1 MRWWWK
7 KNPKE
12 MTMARK
18 NSKTISEELKEEPV
32 TKPEAEA
39 ALEERVKCLETI
51 VKNYAE
57 RIAKLEANAPK
68 RLTSADFVGM

>member
-1 MRWWWK
+1 MK
-7 KNPKE
+7 
-12 MTMARK
+12 MAKK
-18 NSKTISEELKEEPV
+18 NSKNISDEIKEESV
-32 TKPEAEA
+32 TKPESEN

>member
-1 MRWWWK
+1 
-7 KNPKE
+7 
-12 MTMARK
+12 MARK

-51 VKNYAE
+51 VKNFSE
-57 RIAKLEANAPK
+57 RIAKHRAEQTKDVDYAI
-68 RLTSADFVGM
+68 

>member
-1 MRWWWK
+1 M
-7 KNPKE
+7 P
-12 MTMARK
+12 RK
-18 NSKTISEELKEEPV
+18 NSKNISEEIKEESV
-32 TKPEAEA
+32 EKTEAEN

-51 VKNYAE
+51 VKNFAE

>member
-1 MRWWWK
+1 M
-7 KNPKE
+7 P
-12 MTMARK
+12 RK
-18 NSKTISEELKEEPV
+18 NRKNISEEIKEESV
-32 TKPEAEA
+32 ENPEAEI

-51 VKNYAE
+51 VANFAE

>member
-1 MRWWWK
+1 
-7 KNPKE
+7 
-12 MTMARK
+12 MARK

-51 VKNYAE
+51 VKN
-57 RIAKLEANAPK
+57 LPNASPNL
-68 RLTSADFVGM
+68 RRTHRSD

>member
-1 MRWWWK
+1 MAK
-7 KNPKE
+7 K
-12 MTMARK
+12 T
-18 NSKTISEELKEEPV
+18 SKTTSEEIKEEPV
-32 TKPEAEA
+32 TKPEAEN

>member
-1 MRWWWK
+1 M
-7 KNPKE
+7 P
-12 MTMARK
+12 RK
-18 NSKTISEELKEEPV
+18 NSKNISEEIKEESV
-32 TKPEAEA
+32 TKPEAEN

-51 VKNYAE
+51 VKNFAE